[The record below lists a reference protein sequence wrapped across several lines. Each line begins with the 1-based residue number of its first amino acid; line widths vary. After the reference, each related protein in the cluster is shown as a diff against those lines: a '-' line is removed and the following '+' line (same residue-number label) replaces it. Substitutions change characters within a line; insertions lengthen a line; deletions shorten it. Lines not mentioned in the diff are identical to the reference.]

1 MWTNALQ
8 NVCSNNYSIQLMIL
22 TLYCVVPLVMN
33 SIGGI
38 SGLHKLWR
46 SRKHESPGGSL
57 SSEVLPYLG
66 SYADTMIEG
75 MHVCQEFDTIVS
87 EC

>member
-1 MWTNALQ
+1 MH
-8 NVCSNNYSIQLMIL
+8 
-22 TLYCVVPLVMN
+22 

-46 SRKHESPGGSL
+46 SRKHESPGGNL

-75 MHVCQEFDTIVS
+75 IHVCHEFIIIVL

>member
-1 MWTNALQ
+1 MWTITPEY
-8 NVCSNNYSIQLMIL
+8 VCIFNYSIQLMIL
-22 TLYCVVPLVMN
+22 TLYFVISLVMN

-46 SRKHESPGGSL
+46 SRKHESPGGNL

-75 MHVCQEFDTIVS
+75 IYVCQEFNIIIS
-87 EC
+87 EH